1 MLKDNSLK
9 KQKLLLVLCF
19 FIYTIGYI
27 GRYSYNAN
35 INLILGSFTDSHGEA
50 GLVTTFF
57 FFAYGIGQVVH
68 GLLCKYYNKNFVF
81 TFVLV
86 CSGLINLLIYI
97 GIPFMLVK
105 WLWLVNGFLQAA
117 LWPSLINVLSES
129 LSDSMLKSAIFFMS
143 FCAPIGTLIIYG
155 LSALFAWL
163 NNFTLSFL
171 FASISLFAL
180 GIVVFVLINPLL
192 IKRDRKIVI
201 IDEKE
206 NIAKKRKSGGFITM
220 VVVLSI
226 FAIVHNFV
234 KDGLQTWVPSIL
246 NEMYGLPNS
255 ISIVLTL
262 VLPFLVIFGSIL
274 AIWSN
279 KKIKDFTILCGIFFL
294 ISLIFLILI
303 VKFMSLVGWV
313 PQLIFFGIV
322 VFLMSAINNVIG
334 NIAPLQLRDYVN
346 AGAYAGIMNGFC
358 YLGSASSSYGLGV
371 IVDKSGWQGV
381 FNLFFVLCVVCCV
394 LSIFVAII
402 SKIKKKKSV
411 VLQENKDE

>member
-1 MLKDNSLK
+1 M
-9 KQKLLLVLCF
+9 
-19 FIYTIGYI
+19 
-27 GRYSYNAN
+27 
-35 INLILGSFTDSHGEA
+35 
-50 GLVTTFF
+50 
-57 FFAYGIGQVVH
+57 
-68 GLLCKYYNKNFVF
+68 
-81 TFVLV
+81 
-86 CSGLINLLIYI
+86 
-97 GIPFMLVK
+97 
-105 WLWLVNGFLQAA
+105 
-117 LWPSLINVLSES
+117 
-129 LSDSMLKSAIFFMS
+129 
-143 FCAPIGTLIIYG
+143 
-155 LSALFAWL
+155 
-163 NNFTLSFL
+163 
-171 FASISLFAL
+171 
-180 GIVVFVLINPLL
+180 FVLINPLL
-192 IKRDRKIVI
+192 IKRDRKIEI

-358 YLGSASSSYGLGV
+358 YLGSASSSYGL
-371 IVDKSGWQGV
+371 
-381 FNLFFVLCVVCCV
+381 
-394 LSIFVAII
+394 
-402 SKIKKKKSV
+402 
-411 VLQENKDE
+411 

>member
-192 IKRDRKIVI
+192 IKRDRKIEI

-313 PQLIFFGIV
+313 LQLIFFGIV

-371 IVDKSGWQGV
+371 IVDKSGWQVV

>member
-35 INLILGSFTDSHGEA
+35 LNLILGSFTDSHGEA

-68 GLLCKYYNKNFVF
+68 GLLCKYYNKSFVF

-192 IKRDRKIVI
+192 IKRDRKIEI

-402 SKIKKKKSV
+402 LKIKKKKSV